1 MKTWLLA
8 GACLCA
14 GIAAE
19 AKEISYN
26 GWISGAFW
34 GGGYVQNVV
43 LCPSDPDRCYAYID
57 MAGVYR
63 SDDKGKT
70 WRMLHGAFPDGIG
83 FHIRGLS
90 VDPRNADH
98 ILIVVSRRQFGKGYL
113 LSSADGG
120 KTFQIVER
128 ISTDN
133 GIRKATGFI
142 IDRNP

>member
-83 FHIRGLS
+83 FHIRGLHQTQRGNLLHQTAGASAPWAFSPLEAS
-90 VDPRNADH
+90 V
-98 ILIVVSRRQFGKGYL
+98 
-113 LSSADGG
+113 
-120 KTFQIVER
+120 
-128 ISTDN
+128 
-133 GIRKATGFI
+133 
-142 IDRNP
+142 